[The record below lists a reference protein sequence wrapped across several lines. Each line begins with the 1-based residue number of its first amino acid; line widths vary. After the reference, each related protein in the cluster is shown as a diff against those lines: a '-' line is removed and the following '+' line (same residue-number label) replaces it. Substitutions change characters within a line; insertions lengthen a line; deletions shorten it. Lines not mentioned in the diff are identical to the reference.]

1 MKPVLFFI
9 LLLLLMSKPAAAVE
23 VEHVSYGKFG
33 NITVYHPLNS
43 PASVVLFVSGDGGW
57 KDVVVNM
64 AQNMAT
70 DGALVLGI
78 DARHYEYYLSKIAS
92 SCVYPAADFEELSL
106 SIQKKYRLPNYLKPV
121 LMGYSYGATLVYG
134 MLAQAPANTFKGAI
148 AIGFSPDIMVNK
160 PLCKGNGLSL
170 YPLKKGVSY
179 MLEST
184 KSLTAPMFVING
196 RKDLACPFGVTEA
209 FLKGMPMTEL
219 IALPNTGHGFLKKA
233 DWESELSSV
242 YNKLLKAPGFTERK
256 AAENSNLKNQ
266 QVQPY
271 KGDLPLTLIPASQPN
286 KLPMVFMISGDGGWT
301 SFDQSLAEELA
312 SKGLSVLGLDAQKY
326 FWNVKTPDQTS
337 KDVSQAIDHYLTSL
351 GKESLI
357 LGGYSFGASIV
368 PFIANR
374 LPAGLKNKLK
384 GVISLSPDVTA
395 DFEIHLVDLL
405 NFGSNKE
412 KYNVIAEMK
421 KLSPLVPVSIFGAD
435 EGGKI
440 RNRFLN
446 EGMKVLTISGDHHYN
461 KDYEKI
467 ATVFLKQIP
476 E

>member
-1 MKPVLFFI
+1 MKSILYFM
-9 LLLLLMSKPAAAVE
+9 LLLLLMSKPAAATE
-23 VEHVSYGKFG
+23 VDHVSYGKFG
-33 NITVYHPLNS
+33 NITVYHPVNS

-64 AQNMAT
+64 AQNMAS

-78 DARHYEYYLSKIAS
+78 DARHYEYYLSKVS
-92 SCVYPAADFEELSL
+92 SACLYPAADFEELSL
-106 SIQKKYRLPNYLKPV
+106 SIQKRYRLPNYLKPV

-148 AIGFSPDIMVNK
+148 AIGFSPDININK
-160 PLCKGNGLSL
+160 PLCKGNGLTL
-170 YPLKKGVSY
+170 YPIKNGVSY

-184 KSLTAPMFVING
+184 KSLTAPLLVING
-196 RKDLACPFGVTEA
+196 RKDLACPFEVTEG

-219 IALPNTGHGFLKKA
+219 IALPNAGHGFLKTA
-233 DWESELSSV
+233 DWESVLSDTFK
-242 YNKLLKAPGFTERK
+242 KLLKTPGFTEQK
-256 AAENSNLKNQ
+256 AAENNNLKSQ
-266 QVQPY
+266 KIQPY

-301 SFDQSLAEELA
+301 SFDQSLAEKLA
-312 SKGLSVLGLDAQKY
+312 AKGLSVLGLDAQKY
-326 FWNVKTPDQTS
+326 FWNAKSPDQTS
-337 KDVSQAIDHYLTSL
+337 RDVSQAIGHYLNEL
-351 GKESLI
+351 GKEDLI

-368 PFIANR
+368 PFIGNR
-374 LPAGLKNKLK
+374 LPSDLKSKLK

-405 NFGSNKE
+405 NFGGGKE

-421 KLSPLVPVSIFGAD
+421 KLTPLVPVSIFGAD

-440 RNRFLN
+440 KNRFIN
-446 EGMKVLTISGDHHYN
+446 EGLKVITISGDHHYN

-476 E
+476 N